1 MFLLYM
7 SFSGPLNIFQLI
19 LRLLHTYLL
28 LFHLISLCT
37 SLAEGA
43 SMQGFVIL
51 RGKMRPFSS
60 FSTPLI
66 GKTPQA
72 MADMADWN
80 I

>member
-1 MFLLYM
+1 MFH
-7 SFSGPLNIFQLI
+7 LI
-19 LRLLHTYLL
+19 LHLLLTYLL

-37 SLAEGA
+37 SLTEGA

-60 FSTPLI
+60 FSTTLLV
-66 GKTPQA
+66 KTPLA
-72 MADMADWN
+72 MADWN

>member
-1 MFLLYM
+1 MTYLCVFR
-7 SFSGPLNIFQLI
+7 LI
-19 LRLLHTYLL
+19 LLLLHTYLL

-37 SLAEGA
+37 SLTEGA
-43 SMQGFVIL
+43 SLQGFVIL

-60 FSTPLI
+60 FSTPLLV
-66 GKTPQA
+66 KTPQA

>member
-1 MFLLYM
+1 MFR
-7 SFSGPLNIFQLI
+7 LI
-19 LRLLHTYLL
+19 LPLLMTYLL

-37 SLAEGA
+37 SLTEGA

-60 FSTPLI
+60 FSTTLLV
-66 GKTPQA
+66 KTPL
-72 MADMADWN
+72 DMADWN